1 MAQRIP
7 DLIHYHAPRTRSV
20 TIRWMFEELGIQPE
34 LRLLNLQ
41 KGEHKSAGFL
51 AINPMGKVP
60 AVVHKDVVITET
72 PAICSYLADAF
83 PAARLA
89 PAMDDPA
96 RGRYF
101 RAMFFYA
108 ACVEPAASDR
118 AFKNEAAPS
127 SMLGYG
133 SYESMLEGL
142 KDIIGT
148 GPFVLGERF
157 TAADVM
163 LGAGV
168 GYLRDFQLLPA
179 DPEFTEYVERVRSR
193 PAHQRAMAE
202 EAGLLEQ
209 LASRS

>member
-1 MAQRIP
+1 MAQRIA

-34 LRLLNLQ
+34 LRLLNLE
-41 KGEHKSAGFL
+41 KGEHKSAEFL

-60 AVVHKDVVITET
+60 TIVHKGVVITET
-72 PAICSYLADAF
+72 PAICTYLADAF
-83 PAARLA
+83 PAAGLT

-108 ACVEPAASDR
+108 ACVEPAATDR

-133 SYESMLEGL
+133 SYENMLEGL
-142 KDIIGT
+142 KDIIGA
-148 GPFVLGERF
+148 GPFVLAERF

-168 GYLRDFQLLPA
+168 GYLRDFQLLPD
-179 DPEFTEYVERVRSR
+179 DPVFTGYVERVRSR
-193 PAHQRAMAE
+193 PAYQRAMTE
-202 EAGLLEQ
+202 EASLLEQ
-209 LASRS
+209 FAAQA